1 MAGNPKKKSTGIVN
15 AAIGALAVV
24 LAILIVWMMNLVSGI
39 QGTARIINYAGLVR
53 GKTQRIVKLE
63 ISGQPQDGMIA
74 DIDAFIAGLRFGS
87 DELSLV
93 RLNDDAFQ
101 SKMQELDDYFQAL
114 KQEIGR
120 VRAVGSNN
128 TDIIPISETFFG
140 ICDDAT
146 GLAEAYSQRK
156 ATSLSALE
164 KYITAD
170 IVVLMLLI
178 GYQLFQALHTAAM
191 NRALQHKVY
200 LDAATGL
207 PNKNKC
213 EELLDDPTPPA
224 PETGVCSFD
233 LNNLRRINNS
243 MGHEAGDAYIRRFAV
258 ALRAAMPEEH
268 FVGRAGGDEFLAVT
282 HGPDADARLDTYRTI
297 RACESF
303 FLASDGS
310 YTGAVEQ
317 IAEEQAAKSERSRVR
332 SALQLDVLQRSL
344 HSAEDTL
351 ELQYNA
357 ADESRYSRLTVL
369 PIDWDEAGVLHHF
382 ILAFE
387 TIRLNADQ
395 AIDPKEQLTLYYEQ
409 LKQSILEND
418 SYVDALLDM
427 AGTIYTVNLTRD
439 TLERNISPAGK
450 SDSDRALFLDYPLPC
465 AYRDYCD
472 EYRKR
477 VTPATL
483 GSYRTADTSARLLK
497 RFAAGEKHITVEYCV
512 QEDDGAIRWVQKTV
526 LMTQTTVFDPE
537 INAETPMV
545 TAIILLQDTSQMHAR
560 DEQENARL
568 QAAFDEMRIA
578 NRTKTEFLSRMSHD
592 IRTPLNGIIGLLQVD
607 ETHFDDKALLLE
619 NHKKMQI
626 SANHLLSL
634 INDVLQMSKL
644 EEGTTVLTHERIS
657 LVELTRDIITIIV
670 GRAEEAGIEWEYEKD
685 KCIIPYPYIYGSP
698 LHLRQIFLNIYSN
711 CIKYNR
717 PGGKI
722 TTRTDSLGEQDGKC
736 IYRWTISDTGIGM
749 SPDFVDH
756 IFEPFTQEKQ
766 DAHSYYHGTGLGM
779 TITKELVDRMGGS
792 IAVTSQLGVG
802 STFVITL
809 PFEIAPSPEQTP
821 DAHAAPDISIA
832 GCRLLLVED
841 NALNAEI
848 AQILLTDEGATVTV
862 VTDGK
867 QAVEIVQNNP
877 PDTFDAVLM
886 DVMMP
891 VMNGIDATKTI
902 RSLNRPDA
910 KTLPIIAMTANAFYE
925 DAQKCLAAG
934 MNAHLAKP
942 LQIKKVKQT
951 IAEWVKNNRS
961 AKKDA

>member
-1 MAGNPKKKSTGIVN
+1 M
-15 AAIGALAVV
+15 
-24 LAILIVWMMNLVSGI
+24 
-39 QGTARIINYAGLVR
+39 
-53 GKTQRIVKLE
+53 
-63 ISGQPQDGMIA
+63 
-74 DIDAFIAGLRFGS
+74 
-87 DELSLV
+87 
-93 RLNDDAFQ
+93 
-101 SKMQELDDYFQAL
+101 
-114 KQEIGR
+114 
-120 VRAVGSNN
+120 
-128 TDIIPISETFFG
+128 
-140 ICDDAT
+140 
-146 GLAEAYSQRK
+146 
-156 ATSLSALE
+156 
-164 KYITAD
+164 
-170 IVVLMLLI
+170 
-178 GYQLFQALHTAAM
+178 
-191 NRALQHKVY
+191 
-200 LDAATGL
+200 
-207 PNKNKC
+207 
-213 EELLDDPTPPA
+213 
-224 PETGVCSFD
+224 
-233 LNNLRRINNS
+233 
-243 MGHEAGDAYIRRFAV
+243 
-258 ALRAAMPEEH
+258 
-268 FVGRAGGDEFLAVT
+268 
-282 HGPDADARLDTYRTI
+282 
-297 RACESF
+297 
-303 FLASDGS
+303 
-310 YTGAVEQ
+310 
-317 IAEEQAAKSERSRVR
+317 
-332 SALQLDVLQRSL
+332 
-344 HSAEDTL
+344 
-351 ELQYNA
+351 
-357 ADESRYSRLTVL
+357 
-369 PIDWDEAGVLHHF
+369 
-382 ILAFE
+382 
-387 TIRLNADQ
+387 
-395 AIDPKEQLTLYYEQ
+395 
-409 LKQSILEND
+409 
-418 SYVDALLDM
+418 
-427 AGTIYTVNLTRD
+427 
-439 TLERNISPAGK
+439 
-450 SDSDRALFLDYPLPC
+450 
-465 AYRDYCD
+465 
-472 EYRKR
+472 
-477 VTPATL
+477 
-483 GSYRTADTSARLLK
+483 
-497 RFAAGEKHITVEYCV
+497 
-512 QEDDGAIRWVQKTV
+512 QEDDGAIRWVQKTA

-537 INAETPMV
+537 INAEMPMV

-568 QAAFDEMRIA
+568 QTAFDEMRIA

-607 ETHFDDKALLLE
+607 KTHFDDKALLLE

-766 DAHSYYHGTGLGM
+766 DARSYYHGTGLGM

-792 IAVTSQLGVG
+792 ITVTSQLGVG

-891 VMNGIDATKTI
+891 VMNGIDATKAI

>member
-1 MAGNPKKKSTGIVN
+1 M
-15 AAIGALAVV
+15 
-24 LAILIVWMMNLVSGI
+24 
-39 QGTARIINYAGLVR
+39 
-53 GKTQRIVKLE
+53 
-63 ISGQPQDGMIA
+63 
-74 DIDAFIAGLRFGS
+74 
-87 DELSLV
+87 
-93 RLNDDAFQ
+93 
-101 SKMQELDDYFQAL
+101 
-114 KQEIGR
+114 
-120 VRAVGSNN
+120 
-128 TDIIPISETFFG
+128 
-140 ICDDAT
+140 
-146 GLAEAYSQRK
+146 
-156 ATSLSALE
+156 
-164 KYITAD
+164 
-170 IVVLMLLI
+170 
-178 GYQLFQALHTAAM
+178 
-191 NRALQHKVY
+191 
-200 LDAATGL
+200 
-207 PNKNKC
+207 
-213 EELLDDPTPPA
+213 
-224 PETGVCSFD
+224 
-233 LNNLRRINNS
+233 
-243 MGHEAGDAYIRRFAV
+243 
-258 ALRAAMPEEH
+258 
-268 FVGRAGGDEFLAVT
+268 
-282 HGPDADARLDTYRTI
+282 
-297 RACESF
+297 
-303 FLASDGS
+303 
-310 YTGAVEQ
+310 
-317 IAEEQAAKSERSRVR
+317 
-332 SALQLDVLQRSL
+332 
-344 HSAEDTL
+344 
-351 ELQYNA
+351 
-357 ADESRYSRLTVL
+357 
-369 PIDWDEAGVLHHF
+369 
-382 ILAFE
+382 
-387 TIRLNADQ
+387 
-395 AIDPKEQLTLYYEQ
+395 
-409 LKQSILEND
+409 
-418 SYVDALLDM
+418 
-427 AGTIYTVNLTRD
+427 
-439 TLERNISPAGK
+439 
-450 SDSDRALFLDYPLPC
+450 
-465 AYRDYCD
+465 
-472 EYRKR
+472 
-477 VTPATL
+477 
-483 GSYRTADTSARLLK
+483 
-497 RFAAGEKHITVEYCV
+497 

-537 INAETPMV
+537 INAEMPMV

-657 LVELTRDIITIIV
+657 LVELTRDIITIII

-685 KCIIPYPYIYGSP
+685 KSIIPYPYIYGSP

-722 TTRTDSLGEQDGKC
+722 TTHTDSLGEQDGKC
-736 IYRWTISDTGIGM
+736 TYRWTISDTGIGM

-766 DAHSYYHGTGLGM
+766 DARSYYHGTGLGM

-792 IAVTSQLGVG
+792 ITVTSQLGVG

-832 GCRLLLVED
+832 GCKLLLVED

-891 VMNGIDATKTI
+891 VMNGIDAAKTI

-951 IAEWVKNNRS
+951 IAEWVKNNRT

>member
-1 MAGNPKKKSTGIVN
+1 M
-15 AAIGALAVV
+15 
-24 LAILIVWMMNLVSGI
+24 
-39 QGTARIINYAGLVR
+39 
-53 GKTQRIVKLE
+53 
-63 ISGQPQDGMIA
+63 
-74 DIDAFIAGLRFGS
+74 
-87 DELSLV
+87 
-93 RLNDDAFQ
+93 
-101 SKMQELDDYFQAL
+101 
-114 KQEIGR
+114 
-120 VRAVGSNN
+120 
-128 TDIIPISETFFG
+128 
-140 ICDDAT
+140 
-146 GLAEAYSQRK
+146 
-156 ATSLSALE
+156 
-164 KYITAD
+164 
-170 IVVLMLLI
+170 
-178 GYQLFQALHTAAM
+178 
-191 NRALQHKVY
+191 
-200 LDAATGL
+200 
-207 PNKNKC
+207 
-213 EELLDDPTPPA
+213 
-224 PETGVCSFD
+224 
-233 LNNLRRINNS
+233 
-243 MGHEAGDAYIRRFAV
+243 
-258 ALRAAMPEEH
+258 
-268 FVGRAGGDEFLAVT
+268 
-282 HGPDADARLDTYRTI
+282 
-297 RACESF
+297 
-303 FLASDGS
+303 
-310 YTGAVEQ
+310 
-317 IAEEQAAKSERSRVR
+317 
-332 SALQLDVLQRSL
+332 
-344 HSAEDTL
+344 
-351 ELQYNA
+351 
-357 ADESRYSRLTVL
+357 TVL

-427 AGTIYTVNLTRD
+427 AG
-439 TLERNISPAGK
+439 K

-465 AYRDYCD
+465 SYRDYCD

-537 INAETPMV
+537 INAEMPMV

-657 LVELTRDIITIIV
+657 LVELTRDIITIII

-685 KCIIPYPYIYGSP
+685 KSIIPYPYIYGSP

-722 TTRTDSLGEQDGKC
+722 TTHTDSLGEQDGKC
-736 IYRWTISDTGIGM
+736 TYRWTISDTGIGM

-766 DAHSYYHGTGLGM
+766 DARSYYHGTGLGM

-792 IAVTSQLGVG
+792 ITVTSQLGVG

-832 GCRLLLVED
+832 GCKLLLVED

-891 VMNGIDATKTI
+891 VMNGIDAAKTI

-951 IAEWVKNNRS
+951 IAEWVKNNRT